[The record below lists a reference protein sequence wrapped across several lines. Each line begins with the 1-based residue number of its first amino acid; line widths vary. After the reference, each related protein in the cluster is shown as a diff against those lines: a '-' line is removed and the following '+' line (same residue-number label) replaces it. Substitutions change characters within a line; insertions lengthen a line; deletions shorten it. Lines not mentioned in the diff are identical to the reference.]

1 MKHIDWDAEMVYQV
15 IGVVVHVKVTCIVV
29 SDASGG
35 INQSSDPLRGRGRGL
50 GRRLGRGLGRGLD
63 VDAVIWTGA
72 RAINNEVTIFSRARS
87 ARDGKGERHHCPSPE
102 RDDPRRP
109 RESRGALPRAS
120 VPW

>member
-1 MKHIDWDAEMVYQV
+1 MSY
-15 IGVVVHVKVTCIVV
+15 
-29 SDASGG
+29 
-35 INQSSDPLRGRGRGL
+35 PLRGRGRGL

-72 RAINNEVTIFSRARS
+72 RAINNEVTIRYLVGHDL
-87 ARDGKGERHHCPSPE
+87 RDGKGERHHCPSRE

-120 VPW
+120 VPS